1 MGASL
6 SGKIMQLDPLSLHQV
21 VKPSICGVETDENK
35 VTPSASI
42 SCGELSPTIEG
53 RELAP
58 SC

>member
-42 SCGELSPTIEG
+42 SCGELSQQS
-53 RELAP
+53 RAVN
-58 SC
+58 